1 MAEKVFWET
10 GIYVSAWVADSN
22 MVYSK
27 NRWCPDWWEKVTEIS
42 GTRNP
47 EFCKDIEKWK
57 HAVIDVLKL
66 SKDELKQTTT
76 QVEFSDV
83 NMVYIK

>member
-1 MAEKVFWET
+1 
-10 GIYVSAWVADSN
+10 
-22 MVYSK
+22 
-27 NRWCPDWWEKVTEIS
+27 
-42 GTRNP
+42 
-47 EFCKDIEKWK
+47 
-57 HAVIDVLKL
+57 L